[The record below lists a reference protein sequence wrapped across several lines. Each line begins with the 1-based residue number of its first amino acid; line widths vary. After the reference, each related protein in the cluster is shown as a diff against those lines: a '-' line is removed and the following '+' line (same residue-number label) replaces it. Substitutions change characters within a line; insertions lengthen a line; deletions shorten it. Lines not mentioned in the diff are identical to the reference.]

1 MVSSKSMR
9 SVANFTTA
17 SRLHSVASRLS
28 LPLGPS
34 VRTGYL
40 TSIGTSTANG
50 DEEGSRTE
58 VSNSKQRRRARRA
71 QASTGEHRRAQTSAK
86 EHAVVRRESSKRL
99 LWLYSTSLFL
109 FLPSALFPLFV
120 SVRVRLPRF
129 AVVSNS
135 SLFLLLPLRSFRFS
149 SVLVAVLRCSPAA
162 GPAFSCVHAA
172 RLLARRPRESA
183 PHEAERQK
191 GAAAAG
197 SISPSL
203 TISSRPCRK
212 IRDTRKSISTVVAPS
227 SPGRKTYYRS
237 LRNVRPSS
245 LASSSAARRELASLS
260 PGGGQRSR
268 DTEQSRRFR
277 TMAVLNSN
285 FTFDACTRAT
295 NVDRAIK
302 RPRCTER
309 NTSIRSPRESS

>member
-71 QASTGEHRRAQTSAK
+71 RASTGEHRRAQTSAK

-245 LASSSAARRELASLS
+245 LASSSATRRELASLS
-260 PGGGQRSR
+260 PRR
-268 DTEQSRRFR
+268 RTTEPRYRTEPTIPHDGRIKFQFYIRR
-277 TMAVLNSN
+277 VH
-285 FTFDACTRAT
+285 TRH
-295 NVDRAIK
+295 
-302 RPRCTER
+302 ER
-309 NTSIRSPRESS
+309 R

>member
-212 IRDTRKSISTVVAPS
+212 IRDTRKSISTVVAPL

-260 PGGGQRSR
+260 PRR
-268 DTEQSRRFR
+268 RTTEPRYRTEPTIPHDGRIKFQFYIRR
-277 TMAVLNSN
+277 VH
-285 FTFDACTRAT
+285 TRH
-295 NVDRAIK
+295 
-302 RPRCTER
+302 ER
-309 NTSIRSPRESS
+309 R

>member
-120 SVRVRLPRF
+120 SVRVRSPRF

-135 SLFLLLPLRSFRFS
+135 SLFLLPLRSFRFS
-149 SVLVAVLRCSPAA
+149 SVLAAVLRCSPAA

-260 PGGGQRSR
+260 PRRRTTGPRYR
-268 DTEQSRRFR
+268 TEPTIPHDGRIKFQFYIRR
-277 TMAVLNSN
+277 VH
-285 FTFDACTRAT
+285 TRH
-295 NVDRAIK
+295 
-302 RPRCTER
+302 ER
-309 NTSIRSPRESS
+309 R

>member
-149 SVLVAVLRCSPAA
+149 SVLDAVLRCSPAA

-260 PGGGQRSR
+260 PRRRTTGPRYR
-268 DTEQSRRFR
+268 TEPTIPHDGRIKFQFYIRR
-277 TMAVLNSN
+277 VH
-285 FTFDACTRAT
+285 TRH
-295 NVDRAIK
+295 
-302 RPRCTER
+302 ER
-309 NTSIRSPRESS
+309 R

>member
-212 IRDTRKSISTVVAPS
+212 IRDTRKSISTVVAPL

-245 LASSSAARRELASLS
+245 LASSSATRRELASLS
-260 PGGGQRSR
+260 PRR
-268 DTEQSRRFR
+268 RTTEPRYRTEPTIPHDGRIKFQFYIRR
-277 TMAVLNSN
+277 VH
-285 FTFDACTRAT
+285 TRH
-295 NVDRAIK
+295 
-302 RPRCTER
+302 ER
-309 NTSIRSPRESS
+309 R

>member
-58 VSNSKQRRRARRA
+58 VSNSKQRRRAWPT
-71 QASTGEHRRAQTSAK
+71 QASTGEHRRARTSTRWLDASLRK
-86 EHAVVRRESSKRL
+86 GFYGSILRRSFSSSLPPVRPFSSFRLSSCPLAAFRSRFQLFSFPSPFTLFPFQLGVRRR
-99 LWLYSTSLFL
+99 
-109 FLPSALFPLFV
+109 SAVF
-120 SVRVRLPRF
+120 
-129 AVVSNS
+129 
-135 SLFLLLPLRSFRFS
+135 RS
-149 SVLVAVLRCSPAA
+149 AAA

-172 RLLARRPRESA
+172 RLLVRRPRESA

-191 GAAAAG
+191 GAAAAA

-212 IRDTRKSISTVVAPS
+212 IRDTRKSISTAVGPS
-227 SPGRKTYYRS
+227 SPARKTYYRS

-260 PGGGQRSR
+260 ARRRTTGSR
-268 DTEQSRRFR
+268 YRTELTISDDGRIKFQFYIRR
-277 TMAVLNSN
+277 VH
-285 FTFDACTRAT
+285 TR
-295 NVDRAIK
+295 D
-302 RPRCTER
+302 ER
-309 NTSIRSPRESS
+309 R

>member
-260 PGGGQRSR
+260 PRRRTTGPRYR
-268 DTEQSRRFR
+268 TEPTIPHDGRIKFQFYIRR
-277 TMAVLNSN
+277 VH
-285 FTFDACTRAT
+285 TRH
-295 NVDRAIK
+295 
-302 RPRCTER
+302 ER
-309 NTSIRSPRESS
+309 R

>member
-260 PGGGQRSR
+260 PRR
-268 DTEQSRRFR
+268 RTTEPRYRTEPTIPHDGRIKFQFYIRR
-277 TMAVLNSN
+277 VH
-285 FTFDACTRAT
+285 TRH
-295 NVDRAIK
+295 
-302 RPRCTER
+302 ER
-309 NTSIRSPRESS
+309 R

>member
-268 DTEQSRRFR
+268 DTEQCRRFR

>member
-245 LASSSAARRELASLS
+245 LASSSATRRELASLS
-260 PGGGQRSR
+260 PRR
-268 DTEQSRRFR
+268 RTTEPRYRTEPTIPHDGRIKFQFYIRR
-277 TMAVLNSN
+277 VH
-285 FTFDACTRAT
+285 TRH
-295 NVDRAIK
+295 
-302 RPRCTER
+302 ER
-309 NTSIRSPRESS
+309 R

>member
-260 PGGGQRSR
+260 PRR
-268 DTEQSRRFR
+268 RTTEPRYRTVPTIPHDGRIKFQFYIRR
-277 TMAVLNSN
+277 VH
-285 FTFDACTRAT
+285 TRH
-295 NVDRAIK
+295 
-302 RPRCTER
+302 ER
-309 NTSIRSPRESS
+309 R

>member
-71 QASTGEHRRAQTSAK
+71 RASTGEHRRAQTSAK

-149 SVLVAVLRCSPAA
+149 SVLDAVLRCSPAA

-245 LASSSAARRELASLS
+245 LASSFAARRELASLS
-260 PGGGQRSR
+260 PRR
-268 DTEQSRRFR
+268 RTTEPRYRTEPTIPHDGRIKFQFYIRR
-277 TMAVLNSN
+277 VH
-285 FTFDACTRAT
+285 TRH
-295 NVDRAIK
+295 
-302 RPRCTER
+302 ER
-309 NTSIRSPRESS
+309 R